1 MSLYPEDKRS
11 AFLGFVIGAVAL
23 FALVFGIVKAT
34 NARFASHERPAAGAS
49 PAGH

>member
-23 FALVFGIVKAT
+23 FAIAFGIVKAT
-34 NARFASHERPAAGAS
+34 SARFASHAPPAAGAT